1 MNFQGYM
8 FFVQKEKGK
17 NKISHARKKEALK
30 AFMLIEAL
38 TVIFIFSVIM
48 TTFYAAFATG
58 TRAIIDVKNRL
69 GAISLANEKMEIVR
83 NLNYA
88 NVGISGGIPNGNI
101 LADENVSANG
111 KNYHVKTFIQYV
123 DDSLDGIYPT
133 DTIPNDYKRVR
144 ISVAWNNGIS
154 SVGNVYVVSRFVPYG
169 LESSVGGGVL
179 AINIVDGTGAG
190 VSRADVH
197 VVNSTVSPAVNF
209 SAQTS
214 DLGNLMFPGALPST
228 QNYQLTVSKSG
239 YEAVATLPPYPI
251 TASYYPTDVHASV
264 TTGALN
270 VKTVV
275 INRLANLH
283 IFTADGA
290 GNKIS
295 DVPCDF
301 SLTGGRIIGTTPDM
315 THDPI
320 YSIQNQSSSVPT
332 GGEKDFDIISPG
344 QYALTVSVPSGYA
357 LVGIDPATPFSLEPD
372 TTLEAKIK
380 LAEMNSSALLLTV
393 EDATSKVISGA
404 QVELR
409 DALGYN
415 VVQLTGVDG
424 KVFFLNGTDPLS
436 PGTYDLKVIAVGY
449 QENNS
454 QVVIVE
460 TELKTA
466 TITMIP

>member
-1 MNFQGYM
+1 MKTMIY
-8 FFVQKEKGK
+8 
-17 NKISHARKKEALK
+17 NKANAKKRG
-30 AFMLIEAL
+30 FMLIEAL

-48 TTFYAAFATG
+48 TTFYAAFSTG

-83 NLNYA
+83 NLNYT

-101 LADENVSANG
+101 AADENVSANG
-111 KNYHVKTFIQYV
+111 KSYHVETFIQYV
-123 DDSLDGIYPT
+123 DDSLDGSYPA

-144 ISVAWNNGIS
+144 IAVSWNNGT
-154 SVGNVYVVSRFVPYG
+154 GNAGSVYVVSRFVPYG

-190 VSRADVH
+190 VSRANVQI
-197 VVNSTVSPAVNF
+197 VNSTVSPAVNF
-209 SAQTS
+209 DAETS

-239 YEAVATLPPYPI
+239 YETVATLPPYPI

-275 INRLANLH
+275 INKLANLH

-295 DVPCDF
+295 EVPCNF

-315 THDPI
+315 THDPV
-320 YSIQNQSSSVPT
+320 YNMQNESSSVPA
-332 GGEKDFDIISPG
+332 GGEKDFDTISPG
-344 QYALTVSVPSGYA
+344 QYILTVSVPSGYV
-357 LVGIDPATPFSLEPD
+357 LVGIDPVSPFSLEPD
-372 TTLEAKIK
+372 TTLEVKIK
-380 LAEMNSSALLLTV
+380 LAQLNSSALLATV
-393 EDATSKVISGA
+393 EDATGNVIGGA
-404 QVELR
+404 QVELKNADGYDVIQTT
-409 DALGYN
+409 DAE
-415 VVQLTGVDG
+415 GV
-424 KVFFLNGTDPLS
+424 VFFSQGTDPLS
-436 PGTYDLKVIAVGY
+436 PGTYDLKVIATGY

-454 QVVIVE
+454 QVVISAA
-460 TELKTA
+460 ELKTE
-466 TITMIP
+466 TITMTP